1 VIKWIDSHAHP
12 HYEPIN
18 SENSIQEAL
27 DGGIS
32 HIMCVAT
39 ALKDYETL
47 LKFKQSENVYA
58 SIGAHPL
65 NDDLETLE
73 YENLLNLAQNMDA
86 IGETGFDFQG
96 CLKQQ
101 AKSYEIHSQVA
112 KEVKK
117 PIILHTREAEDITK
131 EMILKH
137 PEVKGVFH
145 CFTGSLSLAEFAL
158 EQGWKISFSG
168 IITFKKAED
177 LREIAK
183 MVYKES
189 KKSILIETD
198 SPFLAP
204 IPFRGK
210 VNRPLYVKYVGE
222 FLSNLLGEDPE
233 TFAAQIK
240 ENFFDFLG
248 AS

>member
-1 VIKWIDSHAHP
+1 MIKWVDSHAHP

-18 SENSIQEAL
+18 AENPIQEAF

-47 LKFKQSENVYA
+47 LSFKQKENVYA
-58 SIGAHPL
+58 SIGEHPL
-65 NDDLETLE
+65 NEDLEALE
-73 YENLLNLAQNMDA
+73 YESLLNLGKSMDA

-96 CLKQQ
+96 DLKKQ

-112 KEVKK
+112 KELKK

-137 PEVKGVFH
+137 PKVKGVFH

-183 MVYKES
+183 MIYKES

-198 SPFLAP
+198 APFLAP
-204 IPFRGK
+204 VPFRGK

-222 FLSNLLGEDPE
+222 FLSQLLDEDPAV
-233 TFAAQIK
+233 FSKQIE
-240 ENFFDFLG
+240 ENFFDFLKG
-248 AS
+248 E